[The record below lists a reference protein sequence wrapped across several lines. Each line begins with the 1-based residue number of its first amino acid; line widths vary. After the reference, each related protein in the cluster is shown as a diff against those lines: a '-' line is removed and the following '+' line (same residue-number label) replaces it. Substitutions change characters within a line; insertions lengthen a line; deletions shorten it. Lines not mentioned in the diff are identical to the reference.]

1 MKLRIITRKSK
12 LALWQAH
19 FVKTALEKKYPE
31 CRIELIGMTTE
42 GDQQQTISLAQIG
55 GKANFVK
62 ALQKALLNNEADL
75 AVHSIKDMSAHHTP
89 HLTLAAI
96 CERADPRDA
105 FLSHHFETI
114 DALPKNAVVGT
125 ASPRRACFIKSL
137 RPDVQIKL
145 LRGNIDT
152 RLAKLDA
159 GEYDAIILAAAGV
172 TRLGLS
178 HRIRAY
184 LPENVFTP
192 AIGQG
197 AIGIECREDDFKIRE
212 LLRCLHHDNTAYCVI
227 AERAVNQILNGDC
240 HTAIGAHAKIMQDKI
255 NLSAM
260 VGDEN
265 GSVILRANATDL
277 INNAEKAGEKVADD
291 LLSQGAGK
299 LIKPRFGS

>member
-19 FVKTALEKKYPE
+19 FVKTALEKKYPR
-31 CRIELIGMTTE
+31 CQIELISMTTE

-75 AVHSIKDMSAHHTP
+75 AVHSIKDMSVHHTP

-114 DALPKNAVVGT
+114 DALPKNAIVGT
-125 ASPRRACFIKSL
+125 ASPRRACLIKSL
-137 RPDVQIKL
+137 RADVQIKL
-145 LRGNIDT
+145 LRGNVDT

-172 TRLGLS
+172 IRLGLS

-184 LPENVFTP
+184 LPENIFTP

-197 AIGIECREDDFKIRE
+197 AIGVECRENDVKMRE
-212 LLRCLHHDNTAYCVI
+212 LLQFLHHENTARCII
-227 AERAVNQILNGDC
+227 AERMVNQILNGDC

-255 NLSAM
+255 NLSAI
-260 VGDEN
+260 VGDED

-277 INNAEKAGEKVADD
+277 INNAKKAGEKVAND
-291 LLSQGAGK
+291 LLSQGARK
-299 LIKPRFGS
+299 LIKTND

>member
-12 LALWQAH
+12 LALWQAN
-19 FVKTALEKKYPE
+19 FVKTTLEKKYPE
-31 CRIELIGMTTE
+31 YQIELIGITTE
-42 GDQQQTISLAQIG
+42 GDQQQTIPLAQIG

-62 ALQKALLNNEADL
+62 ALQEALLNNEADI
-75 AVHSIKDMSAHHTP
+75 AVHSIKDMSVHHTP

-105 FLSHHFETI
+105 FLSNHFETI
-114 DALPKNAVVGT
+114 DALPKNAIVGT
-125 ASPRRACFIKSL
+125 ASPRRTCLLKSL

-145 LRGNIDT
+145 LRGNVDT

-172 TRLGLS
+172 ARLGLS

-184 LPENVFTP
+184 CSENIFTP

-197 AIGIECREDDFKIRE
+197 AIGIECRENDFKIQE
-212 LLRCLHHDNTAYCVI
+212 LLRCLHHDNTAHCVI
-227 AERAVNQILNGDC
+227 AERAVNKILNGDC

-255 NLSAM
+255 SLSAM

-265 GSVILRANATDL
+265 GAIILRANAIGSL
-277 INNAEKAGEKVADD
+277 YHAEKIGENVAND
-291 LLSQGAGK
+291 LLSQGAK
-299 LIKPRFGS
+299 AFIEK